1 MHRITSNSPRSSRDT
16 REHAMES
23 RSARSV
29 SDARNTSVRVAR
41 RLLPHCIAADEAACI
56 HIHYHDEPR
65 QGSVSVSMATHESD
79 LLAPE
84 AAFEDPSESLR
95 TDSSSGPERVE
106 LSTEPERSDDFDME
120 VTIQT
125 IASRIL
131 AVALLERAQEAES
144 IAT

>member
-1 MHRITSNSPRSSRDT
+1 M
-16 REHAMES
+16 
-23 RSARSV
+23 
-29 SDARNTSVRVAR
+29 
-41 RLLPHCIAADEAACI
+41 
-56 HIHYHDEPR
+56 
-65 QGSVSVSMATHESD
+65 SMATHESD

-84 AAFEDPSESLR
+84 AAFEDPSERLR

-106 LSTEPERSDDFDME
+106 LSTEPERSDDFNIE

-131 AVALLERAQEAES
+131 AVALLEHAQEAES